1 MTRIKEVLKELRLL
15 LWLFIPVFTAM
26 LLIKILYSREDIYFY
41 INSLHTPAG
50 DWFFPKIT
58 ELGSTGAA
66 VALVAILFFINK
78 RQSFVMAT
86 AYLFTAVVNFAFKFI
101 VAFPRPHRY
110 FEQQLRAGTK
120 DPRLHNIYYVPGI
133 DVLDNFRSF
142 PSGHTV
148 CAFTAATVLSYYCR
162 NKTWTILFFVLAA
175 LTGYSRMYMSQHFF
189 EDVTA
194 GSFTGIFLSICWL
207 ALVHDRGFGAGTGHL
222 RP

>member
-1 MTRIKEVLKELRLL
+1 MTRIKEVLKELKLL
-15 LWLFIPVFTAM
+15 LWLFIPVFMGM
-26 LLIKILYSREDIYFY
+26 LLIKMLYSREDIYFY
-41 INSLHTPAG
+41 VNGLHTAVG

-58 ELGSTGAA
+58 QLGSTVGA

-86 AYLFTAVVNFAFKFI
+86 AFVFTAVVNFAFKFI

-110 FEQQLRAGTK
+110 FEQQLLGGTT

-162 NKTWTILFFVLAA
+162 NKVWTILFFVLAL

-194 GSFTGIFLSICWL
+194 GSFVGIFLSICWL
-207 ALVHDRGFGAGTGHL
+207 AYVHDRGFGAGTGHL